1 MGCSR
6 ITYLNLMKTKG
17 ISQSL
22 GKLERE
28 IMEIVWQLETA
39 SVRQVLVKLREK
51 RPIAYTTVMTI
62 MVRLASK
69 NLLKRQLNEQGAYV
83 YQPVCDKQQYCELV
97 SKNAITGLIKT
108 YGEIAIAQFVDAIES
123 SSTKELADW
132 RLKLKK
138 IR

>member
-1 MGCSR
+1 M
-6 ITYLNLMKTKG
+6 TTKKIG
-17 ISQSL
+17 QSL

-28 IMEIVWQLETA
+28 IMEIVWQLENA
-39 SVRQVLVKLREK
+39 SVRKVLTKLRER

-69 NLLKRQLNEQGAYV
+69 NLLRRHLNENGAYV
-83 YQPVCDKQQYCELV
+83 YQPVCDKQQYCKLV
-97 SKNAITGLIKT
+97 SKNAITGLIKN
-108 YGEIAIAQFVDAIES
+108 YGEIAIAQFVDTIES
-123 SSTKELADW
+123 SSAKELAGW